1 MKRLRKGLLLA
12 AMIVYSTT
20 PAFSAILVVS
30 TKGDAAYK
38 EGGHWKPLAKGQE
51 LKEGVQISTGVNS
64 QAVLNI
70 DEHMLTIKPL
80 TMIKVYKNSLSKSA
94 SENNI
99 GLKYGSVN
107 ARVKRIGALKTK
119 FNITT
124 PVATSSVRGTNE
136 DVGYGPL
143 SGMFIRVNE
152 GSIGA
157 TDNNGGSRIVSGRS
171 LYQLLWGN
179 VRPENLASGLRN
191 NSITLFH
198 LGNITDEEKD
208 ALNKYGDQITDNF
221 EDNANFLDTVAGRL
235 TTVTVDLQWQPY

>member
-80 TMIKVYKNSLSKSA
+80 SMIRYTKTASA
-94 SENNI
+94 KAHRKTTS
-99 GLKYGSVN
+99 GSN
-107 ARVKRIGALKTK
+107 TARS
-119 FNITT
+119 T
-124 PVATSSVRGTNE
+124 PA
-136 DVGYGPL
+136 
-143 SGMFIRVNE
+143 
-152 GSIGA
+152 
-157 TDNNGGSRIVSGRS
+157 
-171 LYQLLWGN
+171 
-179 VRPENLASGLRN
+179 
-191 NSITLFH
+191 
-198 LGNITDEEKD
+198 
-208 ALNKYGDQITDNF
+208 
-221 EDNANFLDTVAGRL
+221 
-235 TTVTVDLQWQPY
+235 